1 MAADIPTEHESALSK
16 FVIPLKATWSIEQI
30 NAAIQYYIDRPEVLQ
45 QMAVDGFVYARQHL
59 TITNKISHI
68 LEMAD
73 HYREGSRG
81 YECQYRWYLL
91 PMYKV
96 NLFSLVPYGF
106 SMRCR
111 AYWSDENG
119 YRP

>member
-1 MAADIPTEHESALSK
+1 MVAADIPTEHESALSK

-30 NAAIQYYIDRPEVLQ
+30 NSAIQYYLDRPEVLQ

-59 TITNKISHI
+59 TTTNKISHI

-81 YECQYRWYLL
+81 YECQYCWYLL
-91 PMYKV
+91 LCMK
-96 NLFSLVPYGF
+96 LTCFL
-106 SMRCR
+106 
-111 AYWSDENG
+111 
-119 YRP
+119 